1 MTALRLWLSVCL
13 ALMAAACALYVV
25 ILVFV
30 ARGWRDETRKD
41 RKTRGRR

>member
-1 MTALRLWLSVCL
+1 MTALRLWLSTFL
-13 ALMAAACALYVV
+13 AGMAAVCALYVV

-30 ARGWRDETRKD
+30 MRGWRDETRKD

>member
-1 MTALRLWLSVCL
+1 MIALRLWLSIFL
-13 ALMAAACALYVV
+13 AGMAAVCALYVV
-25 ILVFV
+25 TLVII